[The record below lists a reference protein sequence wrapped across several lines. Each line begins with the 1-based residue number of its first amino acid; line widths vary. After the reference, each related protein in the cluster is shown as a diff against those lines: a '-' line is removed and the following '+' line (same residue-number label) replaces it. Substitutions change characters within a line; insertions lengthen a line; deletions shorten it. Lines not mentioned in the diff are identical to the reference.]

1 MVWSAASSDTFV
13 FVLTGSS
20 VNGYDNFVFVVT
32 YGTNCPGISVN
43 CIVFGFGFIVA
54 VEVWK

>member
-43 CIVFGFGFIVA
+43 CIVFLVLA
-54 VEVWK
+54 SLSL